1 MVSYLMQWAAVR
13 TQLLATRVPPQVWD
27 HFPKDWYCRET
38 CGGRGAQAH
47 GWEGTGG
54 RQGGQGTSLRPVFLP
69 KPRAPNPPAFTS
81 WVLGLQVC
89 VSKPSYRRSILML
102 YRKKNSTKLWL
113 FVSVISALGMCGQED
128 QGQSWLCTKF
138 QDNLDYLKPCLKTA
152 TKMNTN
158 P

>member
-38 CGGRGAQAH
+38 CRGRGAQAH

-89 VSKPSYRRSILML
+89 VSKPSYCRSILML
-102 YRKKNSTKLWL
+102 YRKKIAQNCGCSCLSSQLWGC
-113 FVSVISALGMCGQED
+113 VGRRI
-128 QGQSWLCTKF
+128 K
-138 QDNLDYLKPCLKTA
+138 DNLGSVPSSRTIWI
-152 TKMNTN
+152 T
-158 P
+158 